1 MDTGPRDGLVPTR
14 TAGQAAGGEDSL
26 GRRAVSSVLAMT
38 SDPFRVLGLEPA
50 FELDP
55 EQVRKATLVRSA
67 RLHPDRAPD
76 PITAAENASVL
87 AEVNEA
93 ASTLLDDL
101 ARAEVMIRIHGGP
114 GPSEDR
120 TLPDGFLEDILAT
133 RLELEEAVARGDD
146 VGKETLRSWAEAEW
160 TERRRRV
167 AALIDRDPAPGD
179 VELREARREVNR
191 WRYSQ
196 RMLDQID
203 GDASGR
209 EA

>member
-1 MDTGPRDGLVPTR
+1 MDPT
-14 TAGQAAGGEDSL
+14 AKLGAGGRDSL
-26 GRRAVSSVLAMT
+26 GRRAVSSALVMT

-76 PITAAENASVL
+76 PITAAENASAL
-87 AEVNEA
+87 AQVNEA

-146 VGKETLRSWAEAEW
+146 VGKETLRSWEW
-160 TERRRRV
+160 AERRRRV
-167 AALIDRDPAPGD
+167 AALIDRAPAPGEE
-179 VELREARREVNR
+179 ELREARREVNR

-209 EA
+209 GA

>member
-1 MDTGPRDGLVPTR
+1 MTR
-14 TAGQAAGGEDSL
+14 TARLGAGGRDSP
-26 GRRAVSSVLAMT
+26 GRRAVSSALAMT

-76 PITAAENASVL
+76 PVTAAENASKL

-120 TLPDGFLEDILAT
+120 MLPDGFLEDILAT

-146 VGKETLRSWAEAEW
+146 VGKETLRSWAEGEW
-160 TERRRRV
+160 AERRRRV

-179 VELREARREVNR
+179 EELREARREVNR

-209 EA
+209 GA

>member
-1 MDTGPRDGLVPTR
+1 MPGLDGGLVVAR
-14 TAGQAAGGEDSL
+14 TQWLEAGREDSL
-26 GRRAVSSVLAMT
+26 GRRPVSSVVVMT

-76 PITAAENASVL
+76 PITAAENASEL
-87 AEVNEA
+87 AAVNEA

-146 VGKETLRSWAEAEW
+146 LGKETLRTWAEGEW
-160 TERRRRV
+160 AERRRRV
-167 AALIDRDPAPGD
+167 ADLIDREPAPGEA
-179 VELREARREVNR
+179 ELREARLEVNR

-209 EA
+209 GA